1 MKTDSI
7 SIEEESV
14 LNLIAIR
21 SKMDCWFDITFDKHN
36 NQCIYDREEKRFLS
50 LKDGISLL
58 YQGITD
64 LDDYYLSESQKETF
78 NNLLRRLSI

>member
-1 MKTDSI
+1 MEKL
-7 SIEEESV
+7 
-14 LNLIAIR
+14 LNKEYNILNKIASK

-36 NQCIYDREEKRFLS
+36 NQCVYDREEKRFLS

-64 LDDYYLSESQKETF
+64 LDDYYLKDDEKKVFE
-78 NNLLRRLSI
+78 NLLRRFNI